1 MSVSEKWESGDFA
14 MMNFK
19 CKDRKKDSPYGK
31 AIFHINRVMEN
42 GRLIA
47 APVDGMPE
55 GYTGRILNCNSS
67 IMRKVIYSGRG
78 QSQQLTRTP

>member
-47 APVDGMPE
+47 AP
-55 GYTGRILNCNSS
+55 
-67 IMRKVIYSGRG
+67 
-78 QSQQLTRTP
+78 